1 MPWGSSAPNQTFS
14 RTDGTRNGTTTW
26 QQADAAGVDII
37 SPDHDTHDQDVSDGI
52 NACLKKDGGNTATA
66 DIPMGGFTLTNI
78 AAAGALTEPARY
90 SDVKNSTAT
99 YYPTVGGT
107 ADAIT
112 LAGTGAAITAYAAG
126 QRFSFLNTG
135 GPNTG
140 AATVNVD
147 GVGAKDIKR
156 NDGSAT
162 ALSAADMP
170 DNALVVIEYDGTR
183 FLLLIPAQAGADL
196 AAIEALTGT
205 GIPRRTGTNTW
216 ALDAGPAHLAATTAN
231 RLIGTDGSGAV
242 GVATITSPLAYS
254 SSALSVGAASDTA
267 TGVQENAVQSEME
280 AASSTTLNVTPGRQH
295 FHPGHPK
302 AGGNFDGSGT
312 PAFRSGDYGMGAI
325 TDGGTGIYTLA
336 LDTAF
341 SGTEYWPAAW
351 SREAAVGNDLSVCS
365 AFSAA
370 SKTTSAFQVHVGNP
384 ETNSLHDST
393 ETGIS
398 FWGDYA

>member
-1 MPWGSSAPNQTFS
+1 MSWGGSAPNQTFS
-14 RTDGTRNGTTTW
+14 RTDGTRSGTTTW

-37 SPDHDTHDQDVSDGI
+37 SPDHDTHDQDVADGV

-78 AAAGALTEPARY
+78 AAAGALTEPARF

-112 LAGTGAAITAYAAG
+112 LAGTSAAITAYAAG

-147 GVGAKDIKR
+147 SVGAKDIKR

-170 DNALVVIEYDGTR
+170 DNALVIIQYDGTQ
-183 FLLLIPAQAGADL
+183 FLLVAPAQAGADL

-205 GIPRRTGTNTW
+205 GIPKRTGTNTW
-216 ALDAGPAHLAATTAN
+216 ALTAGVTDLAATTAD
-231 RLIGTDGSGAV
+231 RLFGTSGAGASGLV
-242 GVATITSPLAYS
+242 TLSGLTLS
-254 SSALSVGAASDTA
+254 SSALSVDAASDSA
-267 TGVQENAVQSEME
+267 AGKIEIAVQSEME
-280 AASSTTLNVTPGRQH
+280 TGTDTARAVTPGRQH
-295 FHPGHPK
+295 FHHSACK
-302 AGGNFDGSGT
+302 AFGRVASDGTLQSGSYNAASAVKDNT
-312 PAFRSGDYGMGAI
+312 GDYTVTLTTGLGDTVGMYATGPLQGGRTTFAAYASSTTFTVSTRNSGNG
-325 TDGGTGIYTLA
+325 TD
-336 LDTAF
+336 D
-341 SGTEYWPAAW
+341 
-351 SREAAVGNDLSVCS
+351 DS
-365 AFSAA
+365 AFW
-370 SKTTSAFQVHVGNP
+370 FMVMGN
-384 ETNSLHDST
+384 
-393 ETGIS
+393 I
-398 FWGDYA
+398 

>member
-1 MPWGSSAPNQTFS
+1 MSWGGSAPNQTFS
-14 RTDGTRNGTTTW
+14 RTDGTRSGTTTW

-37 SPDHDTHDQDVSDGI
+37 SPDHDTHDQDVADGV

-78 AAAGALTEPARY
+78 AAAGALTEPARF

-112 LAGTGAAITAYAAG
+112 LAGTSAAITAYAAG

-147 GVGAKDIKR
+147 SVGAKDIKR

-170 DNALVVIEYDGTR
+170 DNALVIIQYDGTQ
-183 FLLLIPAQAGADL
+183 FLLVAPAQAGADL

-205 GIPRRTGTNTW
+205 GIPKRTGTNTW
-216 ALDAGPAHLAATTAN
+216 ALTAGVTDLAATTAD
-231 RLIGTDGSGAV
+231 RLFGTSGAGASGLV
-242 GVATITSPLAYS
+242 TLSGLTLS
-254 SSALSVGAASDTA
+254 SSALSVDAASDSA
-267 TGVQENAVQSEME
+267 AGKIEIAVQSEME
-280 AASSTTLNVTPGRQH
+280 TGTDTARAVTPGRQH
-295 FHPGHPK
+295 FHHSACK
-302 AGGNFDGSGT
+302 AFGRVASDGTLQSGSYNAAGAVKDNT
-312 PAFRSGDYGMGAI
+312 GD
-325 TDGGTGIYTLA
+325 
-336 LDTAF
+336 
-341 SGTEYWPAAW
+341 
-351 SREAAVGNDLSVCS
+351 
-365 AFSAA
+365 
-370 SKTTSAFQVHVGNP
+370 
-384 ETNSLHDST
+384 
-393 ETGIS
+393 
-398 FWGDYA
+398 

>member
-1 MPWGSSAPNQTFS
+1 MSWGNSAPNQVFS
-14 RTDGTRNGTTTW
+14 RTDGTRTGTTTW

-37 SPDHDTHDQDVSDGI
+37 SPDHDTHDQDIADGI

-78 AAAGALTEPARY
+78 AAAGALTEPARF

-112 LAGTGAAITAYAAG
+112 LAGTSAPITAYAAG

-147 GVGAKDIKR
+147 SVGAKDIKR
-156 NDGSAT
+156 NDGSTT

-170 DNALVVIEYDGTR
+170 DNALVIIQYDGTQ
-183 FLLLIPAQAGADL
+183 FLLVAPAQAGADL

-216 ALDAGPAHLAATTAN
+216 ALTAGVTDLAATTAN
-231 RLIGTDGSGAV
+231 RLYGTDGSGNSSLV
-242 GVATITSPLAYS
+242 TLSGLTL
-254 SSALSVGAASDTA
+254 SSASLSVDAASDSA
-267 TGVQENAVQSEME
+267 AGKIEVAIQSEME
-280 AASSTTLNVTPGRQH
+280 TGSSTTLAVTPGRQH
-295 FHPGHPK
+295 FHVGHPK
-302 AGGNFDGSGT
+302 AGGNLNGSGT
-312 PAFRSGDYGMGAI
+312 PAFAAGDYGMGAV
-325 TDGGTGIYTLA
+325 TDNNTGDYTLA
-336 LDTAF
+336 FDTSF
-341 SGTEYWPAAW
+341 SNTNYWMVGAARGV
-351 SREAAVGNDLSVCS
+351 SGANIANVGMDTGDAKAEGSIQIAAVGGDHTTRVDS
-365 AFSAA
+365 AEIGLA
-370 SKTTSAFQVHVGNP
+370 
-384 ETNSLHDST
+384 
-393 ETGIS
+393 

>member
-1 MPWGSSAPNQTFS
+1 MSWGGSAPNQTFA
-14 RTDGTRNGTTTW
+14 RTDGTRTGTTTW

-37 SPDHDTHDQDVSDGI
+37 SPDHDTHDQDIANGI

-66 DIPMGGFTLTNI
+66 DLPMGGFTLTNI
-78 AAAGALTEPARY
+78 AAAGALTEPARF

-112 LAGTGAAITAYAAG
+112 LAGTSAAITAYAAG

-156 NDGSAT
+156 NDGSTT

-170 DNALVVIEYDGTR
+170 DNALCVIEYDGTQ

-196 AAIEALTGT
+196 AAIEALSGT
-205 GIPRRTGTNTW
+205 GIPKRTGTNTW
-216 ALDAGPAHLAATTAN
+216 ALTAGVTDLADTTAD
-231 RLIGTDGSGAV
+231 RLYGTDGSGNSSLVTLA
-242 GVATITSPLAYS
+242 SPLTIA
-254 SSALSVGAASDTA
+254 AAHLSIDDATDGAGGKIELAI
-267 TGVQENAVQSEME
+267 QSEME
-280 AASSTTLNVTPGRQH
+280 TATDVVRAVTPGRQH

-302 AGGNFDGSGT
+302 FWAYVTVSAGT
-312 PAFRSGDYGMGAI
+312 PTLQTSHNVTSI
-325 TDGGTGIYTLA
+325 TDTGTGELTITIATDFSSANWACHVACQGSSGLNVI
-336 LDTAF
+336 DTQAAGTVLLHNF
-341 SGTEYWPAAW
+341 NTSGVGVDPEAW
-351 SREAAVGNDLSVCS
+351 
-365 AFSAA
+365 A
-370 SKTTSAFQVHVGNP
+370 SSGF
-384 ETNSLHDST
+384 
-393 ETGIS
+393 
-398 FWGDYA
+398 GDHS